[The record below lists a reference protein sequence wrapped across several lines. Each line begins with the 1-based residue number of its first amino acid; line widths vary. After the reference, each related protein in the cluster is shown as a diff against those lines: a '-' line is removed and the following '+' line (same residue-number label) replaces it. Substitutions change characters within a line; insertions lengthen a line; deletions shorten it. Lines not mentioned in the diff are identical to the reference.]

1 MSLEQN
7 TTGLQE
13 ILAQANALPDAGSGG
28 VELPELTNP
37 AAASQVLEGTQV
49 IDQDG
54 KVMDGTMP
62 DNGTIAATF
71 DGITAKSYDVPMGFT
86 GGGTVQ
92 LDDTIDIAA
101 DEQTAIIQQ
110 ISNVLLLKSA
120 PGVGIVFD
128 SSYTVTDDGNG
139 NVVVQKE
146 AG

>member
-13 ILAQANALPDAGSGG
+13 ILAQAEALPDAGSGG

-62 DNGTIAATF
+62 DNGTISATF
-71 DGITAKSYDVPMGFT
+71 DGITAKSYDVPQGYT

-92 LDDTIDIAA
+92 LDDTIDNAA
-101 DEQTAIIQQ
+101 DEQTTIIQQ

-120 PGVGIVFD
+120 PGVALIFNG
-128 SSYTVTDDGNG
+128 YTVTDDGNG

>member
-62 DNGTIAATF
+62 DNGKIAATF
-71 DGITAKSYDVPMGFT
+71 DGITAKSYDVPQGFT

-92 LDDTIDIAA
+92 LDDTIDNAA
-101 DEQTAIIQQ
+101 DAQTAIIQQ

-120 PGVGIVFD
+120 PGVALIFSG
-128 SSYTVTDDGNG
+128 YTVTDDGNG